1 MDNKKEPEIP
11 YYDAVPVEPS
21 GPNNPGPP
29 IPNGHSRSIMTYPV
43 EQLVGDALNAPLSI
57 QPFLGNANGARFRK
71 SLLRRHSQTADD
83 NSRVSAGLSI
93 HGTVV
98 VAISINDGLDW
109 RSVRIG
115 V

>member
-1 MDNKKEPEIP
+1 MGIAGSTVKN
-11 YYDAVPVEPS
+11 V
-21 GPNNPGPP
+21 
-29 IPNGHSRSIMTYPV
+29 RSIMTYPV

-57 QPFLGNANGARFRK
+57 QTFLGNANGARFSK
-71 SLLRRHSQTADD
+71 SLLRHHGQTADD

-98 VAISINDGLDW
+98 AISINDGLDW
-109 RSVRIG
+109 TSVKIG